1 MNRLNDSAFNIAVL
15 QTAGISNIIQ
25 QLVKI
30 YLKKPR
36 KLHKYHVKIVSHLKV
51 LIGDI

>member
-30 YLKKPR
+30 YLKKNANYTNTML
-36 KLHKYHVKIVSHLKV
+36 KLSHTTSLKS
-51 LIGDI
+51 